1 MPSLAV
7 VGLKLLVVAVE
18 VKLPDALEQ
27 TLIVAVE
34 ETLTAL
40 RFGLVSP
47 FVPEKECC

>member
-1 MPSLAV
+1 MPSFAV

-34 ETLTAL
+34 TLIAL
-40 RFGLVSP
+40 HFGLVSP